1 MRRQDFIDDIT
12 TWSELLSFCY
22 DEDCDICE
30 DIYSEDSRDED
41 IDTNNLV
48 EWARNNTWQ
57 ELHDIL
63 EEIPTGY
70 DYYCRDD
77 YGDWFGADNDLFEDR
92 KQEVIDWMDDGGYWD
107 EEYEDEEDVYLDN
120 DYEEDVCPDNDYEEE
135 EDLEPVEPE
144 SISFTDLFTS
154 CNNKLEKIEDIQEK
168 EAQEEDKRFDSF
180 VMSFAITEE
189 RR

>member
-1 MRRQDFIDDIT
+1 M
-12 TWSELLSFCY
+12 
-22 DEDCDICE
+22 
-30 DIYSEDSRDED
+30 
-41 IDTNNLV
+41 
-48 EWARNNTWQ
+48 
-57 ELHDIL
+57 HDIL

-92 KQEVIDWMDDGGYWD
+92 KQEVIDWMDDGGYWE
-107 EEYEDEEDVYLDN
+107 EEYEDEEDVYL
-120 DYEEDVCPDNDYEEE
+120 DNDYEEE

-180 VMSFAITEE
+180 VMSFSITEE